1 MLVITRT
8 EGEEVVIGNPKAPL
22 GIIRVSAVK
31 GDRVRLAFDFPKE
44 IEVNRKEV
52 AEQKAKHG
60 VGDPAQ
66 DVLRKIGPGPG
77 GD

>member
-8 EGEEVVIGNPKAPL
+8 EGEEVVIGNPRAPL

-31 GDRVRLAFDFPKE
+31 GDRVRLAFEFPKE

-52 AEQKAKHG
+52 ADQKARDIREEPG
-60 VGDPAQ
+60 Q
-66 DVLRKIGPGPG
+66 DIIRKIGPAQG
-77 GD
+77 GG